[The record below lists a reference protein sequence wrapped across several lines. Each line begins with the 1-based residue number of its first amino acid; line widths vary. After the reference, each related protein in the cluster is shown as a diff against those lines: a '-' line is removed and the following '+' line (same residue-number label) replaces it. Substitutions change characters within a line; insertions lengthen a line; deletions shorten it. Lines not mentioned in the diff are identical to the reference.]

1 MPDVVPYSLRTRT
14 CPRPAPPPFIPPVSD
29 PFFRQALFTQP
40 LFELATAQAVFKAL
54 QSRADSQGVS
64 LREPPPP
71 PTTCC
76 GRGCNGCVWEGFY
89 AAATYWRDE
98 ALLLLDEG

>member
-1 MPDVVPYSLRTRT
+1 M
-14 CPRPAPPPFIPPVSD
+14 SD
-29 PFFRQALFTQP
+29 PFFSQTLFTQP
-40 LFELATAQAVFKAL
+40 LFELATAQAVFNAL
-54 QSRADSQGVS
+54 QSRADSQGVI
-64 LREPPPP
+64 LREPPAA

-98 ALLLLDEG
+98 ALLVLDAG

>member
-1 MPDVVPYSLRTRT
+1 MD
-14 CPRPAPPPFIPPVSD
+14 F
-29 PFFRQALFTQP
+29 P
-40 LFELATAQAVFKAL
+40 LTDLNAVRAMFDTL
-54 QSRADSQGVS
+54 QSRASTQGIS
-64 LREPPPP
+64 LRQPPDE

-98 ALLLLDEG
+98 ALLILSD

>member
-1 MPDVVPYSLRTRT
+1 MMRPCMNLADASRPQPDTDALQVPLADLAAARAVFTMLQARAQSVGLELR
-14 CPRPAPPPFIPPVSD
+14 APPP
-29 PFFRQALFTQP
+29 
-40 LFELATAQAVFKAL
+40 E
-54 QSRADSQGVS
+54 
-64 LREPPPP
+64 

-98 ALLLLDEG
+98 ALLILPDR